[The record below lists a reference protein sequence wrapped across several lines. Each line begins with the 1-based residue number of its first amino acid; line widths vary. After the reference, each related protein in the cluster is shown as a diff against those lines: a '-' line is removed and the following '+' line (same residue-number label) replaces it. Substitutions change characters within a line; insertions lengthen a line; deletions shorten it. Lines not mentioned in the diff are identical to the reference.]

1 MQEDLISRAAA
12 VKAAL
17 DLYHTLAARRDTCR
31 QAVDVGGVM
40 VWTAAAEIAQAMV
53 RRLVEMPGAEKT
65 GKWLED
71 AFYARGSVVEY
82 VISCSCCHTMTPA
95 GKTPY
100 CPYCGARM
108 IGGETSAAE

>member
-53 RRLVEMPGAEKT
+53 RQLMELPGAEAEPVRHGRWEFIK
-65 GKWLED
+65 
-71 AFYARGSVVEY
+71 RHGSTRPY
-82 VISCSCCHTMTPA
+82 HCSCGYASP
-95 GKTPY
+95 GRFPY
-100 CPYCGARM
+100 CPCCGAWM
-108 IGGETSAAE
+108 DGGEASASE